1 MKIRDTYLLKEAG
14 GSYFL
19 FPVGQNA
26 VDFKRM
32 LELNETGYYI
42 ANQLLNDISYDDLL
56 KKICFELKGNNEYYY
71 DIKLMHVK
79 DLAHQTQ
86 YILSYQQ

>member
-56 KKICFELKGNNEYYY
+56 KKIVEEYEASEEEICILKE
-71 DIKLMHVK
+71 
-79 DLAHQTQ
+79 DLNLF
-86 YILSYQQ
+86 YVPYCVRN

>member
-56 KKICFELKGNNEYYY
+56 KKIVEEYEASEEEICILKEDLNLFLH
-71 DIKLMHVK
+71 KL
-79 DLAHQTQ
+79 QERE
-86 YILSYQQ
+86 ILE

>member
-56 KKICFELKGNNEYYY
+56 KKIVEEYEASEEEISILKEDLNLFLH
-71 DIKLMHVK
+71 KL
-79 DLAHQTQ
+79 QERE
-86 YILSYQQ
+86 ILE

>member
-14 GSYFL
+14 DSYFL

-56 KKICFELKGNNEYYY
+56 KKIVEEYEASEEEISILKEDLNLFLH
-71 DIKLMHVK
+71 KL
-79 DLAHQTQ
+79 QERE
-86 YILSYQQ
+86 ILE